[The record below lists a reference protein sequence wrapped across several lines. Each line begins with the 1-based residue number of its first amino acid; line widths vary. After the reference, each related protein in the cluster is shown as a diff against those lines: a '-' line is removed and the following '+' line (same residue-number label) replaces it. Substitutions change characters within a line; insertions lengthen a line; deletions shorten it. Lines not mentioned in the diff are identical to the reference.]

1 MEQNFFQCYL
11 LIVMLPDNVVA
22 IIEYVVLINQ

>member
-11 LIVMLPDNVVA
+11 LIVMLLDNVVA